1 MPTRSRGWFTN
12 SRFTTQNS
20 RTFFFPPA
28 HYCIYVSCSASEEAY
43 AQEIARLA
51 HTAEGRARLEY
62 MFPERPGRGGWGAG
76 GGGRRGEASAGV
88 SARYYD
94 RCAMCVLCY

>member
-1 MPTRSRGWFTN
+1 MPKRSRGWFTN
-12 SRFTTQNS
+12 SRFTTKNS

-62 MFPERPGRGGWGAG
+62 MKERFQID
-76 GGGRRGEASAGV
+76 EA
-88 SARYYD
+88 D
-94 RCAMCVLCY
+94 FLTFDAMRQVCLCSNPCGKHLPLTANC